1 MSREFFR
8 RSPWYARPNVDD
20 DLGRAETHASLTAHA
35 PGNGMQPPTQQARA
49 FTQRTGDATMQSP
62 HEREPGR
69 VASPFLTTKE
79 AARYLRLSHRTLERL
94 RVTGSGPRYR
104 RAASGGKKAKVLY
117 LISDLDEWV
126 SKSFSSTSEYD

>member
-8 RSPWYARPNVDD
+8 RSPWYARSNGDAD
-20 DLGRAETHASLTAHA
+20 MGRAETSPSATAHA
-35 PGNGMQPPTQQARA
+35 PSNAKQPRMQPARSIAQQM
-49 FTQRTGDATMQSP
+49 GDVTRQSP
-62 HEREPGR
+62 HEREPSR

-126 SKSFSSTSEYD
+126 SKSFSSTSEYE

>member
-8 RSPWYARPNVDD
+8 RSPWYARSNVDD
-20 DLGRAETHASLTAHA
+20 DLGRAETSPSSTAHVPDNA
-35 PGNGMQPPTQQARA
+35 MQPRAQPSRSIAQRGDVAR
-49 FTQRTGDATMQSP
+49 QSP
-62 HEREPGR
+62 HEREPRR

-117 LISDLDEWV
+117 LISDLDDWV
-126 SKSFSSTSEYD
+126 SKSFSSTSEHE

>member
-8 RSPWYARPNVDD
+8 RSPWYARSNIDED
-20 DLGRAETHASLTAHA
+20 MGSAETSPSATAHA
-35 PGNGMQPPTQQARA
+35 PGNALQPRTQTARSIA
-49 FTQRTGDATMQSP
+49 QRGDVTRKSP

-69 VASPFLTTKE
+69 VSSPFLTTKE

-126 SKSFSSTSEYD
+126 SKSFSSTSEYE